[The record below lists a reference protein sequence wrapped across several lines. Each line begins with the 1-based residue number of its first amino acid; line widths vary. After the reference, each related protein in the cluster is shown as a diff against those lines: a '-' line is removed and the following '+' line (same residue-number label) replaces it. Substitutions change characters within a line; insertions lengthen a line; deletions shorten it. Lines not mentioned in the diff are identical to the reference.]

1 MIGGSL
7 IRGAWL
13 VKESE
18 VKGLGDAIVA
28 LTDSGIY
35 SLVAV
40 GLIFFGVFSLITARY
55 RIVPD
60 IQKGDLKPKL

>member
-1 MIGGSL
+1 M
-7 IRGAWL
+7 
-13 VKESE
+13 KESE

-40 GLIFFGVFSLITARY
+40 GLIFFGIFSLITARY

-60 IQKGDLKPKL
+60 IQRGDLKPHI